1 MNKTVL
7 VTGAS
12 SGLGKDFA
20 TLFAEKGYDLVL
32 TARRRKNL
40 EEISSNL
47 TNQFGI
53 KVSFISCDLSDLK
66 STEEIYNFCEESK
79 IQIDVLVNNVGAA
92 PKEAPE
98 IPNNALGK
106 TESLWNAILKKHN

>member
-1 MNKTVL
+1 MNKTAL

-40 EEISSNL
+40 EESGIS
-47 TNQFGI
+47 I
-53 KVSFISCDLSDLK
+53 EDK
-66 STEEIYNFCEESK
+66 
-79 IQIDVLVNNVGAA
+79 NN
-92 PKEAPE
+92 
-98 IPNNALGK
+98 K
-106 TESLWNAILKKHN
+106 TIWKYK

>member
-1 MNKTVL
+1 MNKTAL

-40 EEISSNL
+40 EEIP
-47 TNQFGI
+47 
-53 KVSFISCDLSDLK
+53 
-66 STEEIYNFCEESK
+66 EEILE
-79 IQIDVLVNNVGAA
+79 
-92 PKEAPE
+92 E
-98 IPNNALGK
+98 IP
-106 TESLWNAILKKHN
+106 EEILE